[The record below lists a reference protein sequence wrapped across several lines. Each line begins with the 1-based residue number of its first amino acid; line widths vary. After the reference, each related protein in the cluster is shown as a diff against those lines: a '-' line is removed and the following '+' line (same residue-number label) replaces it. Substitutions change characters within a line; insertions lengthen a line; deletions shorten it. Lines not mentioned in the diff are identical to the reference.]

1 MVRLLLAACAAAVCV
16 GARDEGDLP
25 PPIAPAD
32 FPKLF
37 ETVKPYPGE
46 WRWRDE
52 IPWVVTIHEARA
64 RAAREDKPI
73 LAWQSAD
80 SPPLGST

>member
-1 MVRLLLAACAAAVCV
+1 MARILIAAVLLAGVP
-16 GARDEGDLP
+16 DETDLP
-25 PPIAPAD
+25 ASLAPAD

-37 ETVKPYPGE
+37 ETVKPYAGE

-52 IPWVVTIHEARA
+52 IRWAGTIHEARA

>member
-1 MVRLLLAACAAAVCV
+1 MARIALALAAAALV
-16 GARDEGDLP
+16 GAGSDDDLP

-32 FPKLF
+32 FEELF
-37 ETVKPYPGE
+37 RTVKPYPKE

-52 IPWVVTIHEARA
+52 IPWAGTIHEARV

-80 SPPLGST
+80 SPPLGGT